1 MKYIRQFL
9 IILLFCFLGELL
21 KYLIPLP
28 IPTSIYGLILMLT
41 ALLSGI
47 LKVDQVDDTA
57 VFLIDIMPVMFIP
70 AGVGLLTSIEAL
82 RPNLAAIIVITIL
95 TTILVM
101 AVTGIT
107 AQLVMERKSGRLRTG
122 NIFEKEDWS
131 RHHEPSDGIH
141 SLRYQLPAFVPCR
154 LQHI

>member
-1 MKYIRQFL
+1 MKYIRQFF

-41 ALLSGI
+41 ALLTGI

-95 TTILVM
+95 TTVLVM
-101 AVTGIT
+101 GITGIT
-107 AQLVMERKSGRLRTG
+107 AQFVMERKKGRDD
-122 NIFEKEDWS
+122 KEVT
-131 RHHEPSDGIH
+131 
-141 SLRYQLPAFVPCR
+141 Q
-154 LQHI
+154 

>member
-1 MKYIRQFL
+1 MKYIRQFF

-41 ALLSGI
+41 ALLTGI
-47 LKVDQVDDTA
+47 LKVDQVDETA

-95 TTILVM
+95 TTVLVM
-101 AVTGIT
+101 GITGIT
-107 AQLVMERKSGRLRTG
+107 AQFVMERKKDR
-122 NIFEKEDWS
+122 NDKEVA
-131 RHHEPSDGIH
+131 
-141 SLRYQLPAFVPCR
+141 Q
-154 LQHI
+154 

>member
-57 VFLIDIMPVMFIP
+57 VFLIEIMPVMFIP

-82 RPNLAAIIVITIL
+82 RPNLTAIIVITIL
-95 TTILVM
+95 TTVLVM
-101 AVTGIT
+101 GITGIT
-107 AQLVMERKSGRLRTG
+107 AQFVMERKKDRDG
-122 NIFEKEDWS
+122 KEVA
-131 RHHEPSDGIH
+131 
-141 SLRYQLPAFVPCR
+141 Q
-154 LQHI
+154 

>member
-41 ALLSGI
+41 ALLTGI

-70 AGVGLLTSIEAL
+70 AGVGLVTSIEAL
-82 RPNLAAIIVITIL
+82 RPNLTAIIVITIL
-95 TTILVM
+95 TTVLVM
-101 AVTGIT
+101 GIT
-107 AQLVMERKSGRLRTG
+107 GLTAQFVMERKKGRDE
-122 NIFEKEDWS
+122 NEVA
-131 RHHEPSDGIH
+131 
-141 SLRYQLPAFVPCR
+141 Q
-154 LQHI
+154 

>member
-1 MKYIRQFL
+1 MKYIRQFF

-41 ALLSGI
+41 ALLTGI
-47 LKVDQVDDTA
+47 LKVNQVDETA

-101 AVTGIT
+101 GITGIT
-107 AQLVMERKSGRLRTG
+107 AQFVMERKKDR
-122 NIFEKEDWS
+122 NDKEVA
-131 RHHEPSDGIH
+131 
-141 SLRYQLPAFVPCR
+141 Q
-154 LQHI
+154 

>member
-1 MKYIRQFL
+1 MRYIRQFL

-41 ALLSGI
+41 ALLTGI
-47 LKVDQVDDTA
+47 LKVDQVDETA

-82 RPNLAAIIVITIL
+82 RPNLAAIAVITIL
-95 TTILVM
+95 TTVLVM
-101 AVTGIT
+101 GITGIT
-107 AQLVMERKSGRLRTG
+107 AQFIMERKKDRDD
-122 NIFEKEDWS
+122 KEVA
-131 RHHEPSDGIH
+131 
-141 SLRYQLPAFVPCR
+141 Q
-154 LQHI
+154 